1 MPSVRSWT
9 LGKAGYSTL
18 NLSFHPNPNPRP
30 RARELFQ
37 RKKFRPPARRR
48 KPPARAAGSH
58 PPAASVRPPP
68 TRQLGRPTRPPFRSP
83 RPPSIAVHHAQG
95 ALLGRSA
102 RALPR
107 GRRRPQ
113 PGLLGG
119 KALAAGRPVARPLR
133 KAPAPSR
140 QRAQAPSS
148 QRCLV
153 AAGRPCSAPGDYR
166 RCHGEAWMPLP

>member
-37 RKKFRPPARRR
+37 RKKFRLPARRR
-48 KPPARAAGSH
+48 KPPARRQRSPTTYPAAG
-58 PPAASVRPPP
+58 A
-68 TRQLGRPTRPPFRSP
+68 P
-83 RPPSIAVHHAQG
+83 RPPSIPTTAP
-95 ALLGRSA
+95 ALHCCPPRAGSSPGRSA

-153 AAGRPCSAPGDYR
+153 ATGRPCSAPGDYR
-166 RCHGEAWMPLP
+166 RCHGEARMPLP

>member
-1 MPSVRSWT
+1 MASVRSWT
-9 LGKAGYSTL
+9 LDKAGYSIL
-18 NLSFHPNPNPRP
+18 NLFFRPNPNPRP

-37 RKKFRPPARRR
+37 RKKFRPPA
-48 KPPARAAGSH
+48 
-58 PPAASVRPPP
+58 ASVRPPP
-68 TRQLGRPTRPPFRSP
+68 TRQLGRPALPPFRPPPALHCCPPRAGSSP
-83 RPPSIAVHHAQG
+83 
-95 ALLGRSA
+95 GRSA

-166 RCHGEAWMPLP
+166 RCHGEARMPLP

>member
-1 MPSVRSWT
+1 MQLNFFLPSVRSWT
-9 LGKAGYSTL
+9 LGPERAS
-18 NLSFHPNPNPRP
+18 SFGEKNF
-30 RARELFQ
+30 A
-37 RKKFRPPARRR
+37 RPPA
-48 KPPARAAGSH
+48 AGSR

-68 TRQLGRPTRPPFRSP
+68 TRQLGRPALPPFRPPPALHCCPPRAGSSP
-83 RPPSIAVHHAQG
+83 
-95 ALLGRSA
+95 GRSA

-166 RCHGEAWMPLP
+166 RCHGEARMPLP